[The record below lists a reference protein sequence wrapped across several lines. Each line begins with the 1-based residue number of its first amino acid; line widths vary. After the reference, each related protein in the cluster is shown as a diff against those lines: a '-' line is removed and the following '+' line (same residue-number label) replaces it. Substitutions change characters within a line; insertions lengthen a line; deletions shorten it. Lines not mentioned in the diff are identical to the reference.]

1 MMASRNHRDLDSRSA
16 LQSESFRIR
25 LNTLSPLLRK
35 RFSKLTHIERI
46 FYGTVA
52 VAALFLALSL
62 VFVRMRVLQFQS
74 STNNLRI
81 EMTNSQTQIDQYQQ
95 TLNELTSNG
104 KAGQS
109 AVNAGLTSDANNIL
123 KASK

>member
-1 MMASRNHRDLDSRSA
+1 MKNNKNNFFDSRTA

-62 VFVRMRVLQFQS
+62 VFVRMRILQFQS
-74 STNNLRI
+74 STNEMRI
-81 EMTNSQTQIDQYQQ
+81 EMTDTQTQIDQYQQ
-95 TLNELTSNG
+95 KLNDLTSNG

-109 AVNAGLTSDANNIL
+109 ATTGGLNQDSNNVL